1 MSQNNGISST
11 AQEANSKLL
20 SEMIRLGGAMS
31 ESQAMDYFVRLL
43 DALQFVHASDKLH
56 LNIAPYNVVVDTNG
70 MIGLINSRKNGDSYN
85 PSYTPLE
92 VITNSVAQ
100 GPWSDIYGAG
110 ATLYNMLTGKQPP
123 KTDDIIS
130 LGNNAFDFTGVSR
143 LMQQLICKM
152 MSPILKQR
160 PQSVSDVWQLISN
173 LAEDEQPSSAP
184 QAPAIAPNMQQ
195 STPAAPN
202 MPQSA
207 PAVPNV
213 SQPAPAPQPIPVAP
227 AMPSQQQPQPSP
239 VAPTMPPQQQPQPI
253 PVAPAMPPQQQPQ
266 PSPVAPTMPPQ
277 QPAINYY
284 GSVAEEKKKSGSRL
298 GLFILGGVL
307 IVAAIAGA
315 AVMLWP
321 KEDKTTD
328 DIENTSEATFSYST
342 EKSDVITNTDTA
354 LNTNSLANEE
364 PANEKAYEPTNDIKE
379 NYDDQAAKEAKER
392 EAEKKRK
399 AEEMNNQK
407 AEQNKPQANT
417 NKVLDYAPVMP
428 SFPKGNNKIMDFI
441 NSRKHNP
448 TGETGF
454 VVVQFVVNKNG
465 SLSNFKVVKSMSPKH
480 DQEALRVCK
489 MLPNF
494 IPGRDANG
502 NPVNVKYAL
511 PVRF

>member
-56 LNIAPYNVVVDTNG
+56 LNIAPSNVVVDTNG

-173 LAEDEQPSSAP
+173 LAEDEQPSSTP
-184 QAPAIAPNMQQ
+184 QAPAIAPNMPQ

-213 SQPAPAPQPIPVAP
+213 SQPAPAPQPISVAP
-227 AMPSQQQPQPSP
+227 AMPPLQQPQPSP
-239 VAPTMPPQQQPQPI
+239 VAPTMPPQQQPQP
-253 PVAPAMPPQQQPQ
+253 
-266 PSPVAPTMPPQ
+266 SPVAPTMPPQQ

-307 IVAAIAGA
+307 IIAAIAGA
-315 AVMLWP
+315 AVMLWS
-321 KEDKTTD
+321 KEGKTTD

-379 NYDDQAAKEAKER
+379 N
-392 EAEKKRK
+392 
-399 AEEMNNQK
+399 
-407 AEQNKPQANT
+407 
-417 NKVLDYAPVMP
+417 
-428 SFPKGNNKIMDFI
+428 
-441 NSRKHNP
+441 
-448 TGETGF
+448 
-454 VVVQFVVNKNG
+454 
-465 SLSNFKVVKSMSPKH
+465 
-480 DQEALRVCK
+480 
-489 MLPNF
+489 
-494 IPGRDANG
+494 
-502 NPVNVKYAL
+502 
-511 PVRF
+511 